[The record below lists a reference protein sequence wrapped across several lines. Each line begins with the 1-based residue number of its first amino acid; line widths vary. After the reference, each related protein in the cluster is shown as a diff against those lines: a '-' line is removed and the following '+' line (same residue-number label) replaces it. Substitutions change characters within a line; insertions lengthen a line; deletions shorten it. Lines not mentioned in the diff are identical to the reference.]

1 MDHPRPW
8 MKFVDVKDL
17 DAEAKFGDMD
27 VLSSDGEKLGRLDGF
42 IIDETSARPYHVVVS
57 AGHWFTHK
65 HFLVPIGHV
74 TTNGST
80 LIADLPF
87 ERAKGFPGFDRKE
100 FERMSADDLTKLN
113 DSLASPWSSGNHYQ
127 SPDWWKDNYYR
138 STVGDRH

>member
-17 DAEAKFGDMD
+17 DAEAKFGEME

-65 HFLVPIGHV
+65 HFLVPIWTRLGERLDADRGSAV
-74 TTNGST
+74 QNGPKASRDST
-80 LIADLPF
+80 V
-87 ERAKGFPGFDRKE
+87 R
-100 FERMSADDLTKLN
+100 S
-113 DSLASPWSSGNHYQ
+113 SSGCPPQ
-127 SPDWWKDNYYR
+127 I
-138 STVGDRH
+138 